1 MMPGP
6 KLLEL
11 GDSFLVWY
19 LQNDVITEGEAVT
32 NRTVMDSFGGLA
44 N

>member
-1 MMPGP
+1 MMPGH

-11 GDSFLVWY
+11 GDSLLVWY
-19 LQNDVITEGEAVT
+19 LQNDVIIEGEAVT
-32 NRTVMDSFGGLA
+32 NRAVIDSFGALA